1 MKESILC
8 AKNGKDNFLM
18 ILKFTND
25 LPEAWFS
32 LRLLK
37 NLSMGEG
44 FGLLDVIKHL
54 EISGPIVWTE
64 VLRRMFRECISV

>member
-37 NLSMGEG
+37 KLSMGEG
-44 FGLLDVIKHL
+44 FGLPPL
-54 EISGPIVWTE
+54 T
-64 VLRRMFRECISV
+64 